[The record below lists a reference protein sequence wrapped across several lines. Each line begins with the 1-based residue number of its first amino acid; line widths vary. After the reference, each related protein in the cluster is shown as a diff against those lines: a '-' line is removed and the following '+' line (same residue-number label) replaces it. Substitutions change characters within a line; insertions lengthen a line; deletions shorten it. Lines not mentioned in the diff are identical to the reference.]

1 MDHLY
6 YFCLALLCFH
16 ETLLLINYLIYNTF
30 CQALDAVQEV
40 RAKFCDIS
48 KAYDRVWHAG
58 YIHKLNSAG
67 IPGNLLSWFTNYLT
81 GRKQRDV
88 MSGVQSA
95 HCHRPE
101 AFYQILTCLI

>member
-1 MDHLY
+1 MDHLC

-30 CQALDAVQEV
+30 CQALDAGQEV
-40 RAKFCDIS
+40 RATFCDIS

-58 YIHKLNSAG
+58 LIHKLNSAG
-67 IPGNLLSWFTNYLT
+67 ISGNLLSWFTDYLT

-88 MSGVQSA
+88 MSSVQSA

-101 AFYQILTCLI
+101 VFYRILTCLI